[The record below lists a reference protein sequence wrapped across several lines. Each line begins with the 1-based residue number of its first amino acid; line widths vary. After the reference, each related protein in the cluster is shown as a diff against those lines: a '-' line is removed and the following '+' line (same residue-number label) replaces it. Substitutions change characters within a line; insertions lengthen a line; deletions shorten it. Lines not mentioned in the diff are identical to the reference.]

1 MLQQPGER
9 MADRAH
15 SSNSSKLLRWKSKVQ
30 TKASRAL
37 ECEVSEW
44 HLYGFLKGDHVKWKR
59 IFLLIDRS
67 EIDHLEGEGLIDRPE
82 RLGFG

>member
-1 MLQQPGER
+1 VEKQSANESL
-9 MADRAH
+9 A
-15 SSNSSKLLRWKSKVQ
+15 
-30 TKASRAL
+30 RAL